1 MSNKEDRMVMTGLE
15 DKTGD
20 KKEIKSLTQ
29 DVADDM
35 VGNYVMAPDP
45 NVEKERL
52 YLDFQ
57 RTF

>member
-35 VGNYVMAPDP
+35 VGN
-45 NVEKERL
+45 
-52 YLDFQ
+52 
-57 RTF
+57 